1 MELQDTTKEI
11 KFFEL
16 TGKYLAKIVKIVD
29 GDTVNVVIDLPGF
42 GFRQFK
48 VRLYGINTP
57 ELRPP
62 KSDPN
67 REEIK
72 ARAREAKEALA
83 SQVDEKIVTLDCY
96 GWGKY
101 GRLLADI
108 HLNEGDGLSLF
119 INKWLVEQGY
129 AKVY

>member
-16 TGKYLAKIVKIVD
+16 TGKYLAKIVKVVD

-42 GFRQFK
+42 GFCQFK

-72 ARAREAKEALA
+72 ARAKEATAALLGR
-83 SQVDEKIVTLDCY
+83 VGGKIVTLDCY

-101 GRLLADI
+101 GRLLANI
-108 HLNEGDGLSLF
+108 YLDGKN
-119 INKWLVEQGY
+119 INKWLVEEGY